1 MSASTF
7 VLSSLGGFLS
17 SPPKNLSHSIW
28 SCRIDLSMTST
39 SSSMGTLGLA
49 AHEDPE
55 EGQPEFV
62 GVGSFLPVDQHLRT
76 RALAH
81 EVVEIAEYA
90 GGAGLEGRVVGRPVR
105 AGDLAVGGRAPGQF
119 HRPRVALPGEGLEG
133 DPHSVGA
140 GTAAGVEDVP
150 PLPRGGGEI
159 RFLLRGVP
167 RQTLPRNPS

>member
-1 MSASTF
+1 MRASTF
-7 VLSSLGGFLS
+7 VLTSLGGFLS
-17 SPPKNLSHSIW
+17 SPPKNLSHSVW
-28 SCRIDLSMTST
+28 SCRIGLSMTST

-140 GTAAGVEDVP
+140 GAPTGVEEVRP
-150 PLPRGGGEI
+150 AVREEGGC
-159 RFLLRGVP
+159 LLLLG
-167 RQTLPRNPS
+167 